1 MSVASSIEEVVE
13 PRRLTLLGDLPVA
26 RVLPFRGGRM
36 VGPFAYLDHMGP
48 FTPPPDGTLGDV
60 PPHPHIG
67 LSTLTYLLEGQL
79 THRDS
84 MGTVRTIEPGAV
96 NWMTAGRGVVHSER
110 VSADE
115 RRQGLCLHGLQAW
128 VALPTEEETIAP
140 SFEHH
145 EPGEIPAF
153 DKDGT
158 SVTLI
163 AGEAFGRRSP
173 VRVRSQLFYMLA
185 RLPSG
190 RVFEF
195 EPGGA
200 ETALYLFEGELL
212 IDGESLAAPRIAVL
226 RTGARLSVKAAKDSA
241 MIIFGGKPFPERRTI
256 WWNFVSSSKE
266 RIEEAK
272 VAWTL
277 QKMGSIPGET
287 QFVPLPG
294 SRPERT
300 TYP

>member
-1 MSVASSIEEVVE
+1 MSSAVSIEELLE

-48 FTPPPDGTLGDV
+48 FTPPSDCTLGDV

-67 LSTLTYLLEGQL
+67 LSTLTYLFEGQL

-84 MGTVRTIEPGAV
+84 LGTVRTIEPGAV

-110 VSADE
+110 VSAE
-115 RRQGLCLHGLQAW
+115 KRAKGTRLHGLQAW
-128 VALPTEEETIAP
+128 VALPAEEETVSPTFEHHDPSEIP
-140 SFEHH
+140 SFEQ
-145 EPGEIPAF
+145 
-153 DKDGT
+153 DGAR
-158 SVTLI
+158 VTVI

-173 VRVRSQLFYMLA
+173 VRARSPLFYLLA
-185 RLPSG
+185 RVASS

-195 EPGGA
+195 NPAGA

-212 IDGESLAAPRIAVL
+212 IDGERLAAPRIVVL
-226 RTGARLSVKAAKDSA
+226 RKGARLSVRAAKDSA
-241 MIIFGGKPFPERRTI
+241 MIVFGGKPFPERRTI

-277 QKMGSIPGET
+277 QKMGAIPGET
-287 QFVPLPG
+287 EFVPLPG
-294 SRPERT
+294 ARPERT